1 MIFSN
6 LIGISMEFKI
16 LLKSRTKK
24 SPNLVLGALVL
35 NSIMLF
41 SQLYPQALRINSNA

>member
-1 MIFSN
+1 
-6 LIGISMEFKI
+6 MEFKM

-41 SQLYPQALRINSNA
+41 SQLYPQALRINGNA